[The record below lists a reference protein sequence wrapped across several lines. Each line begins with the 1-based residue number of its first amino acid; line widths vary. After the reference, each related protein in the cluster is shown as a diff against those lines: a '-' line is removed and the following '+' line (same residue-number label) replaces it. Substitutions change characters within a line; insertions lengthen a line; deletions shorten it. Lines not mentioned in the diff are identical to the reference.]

1 MKRWMGTWIFLL
13 LLLTGCNTTPPDYS
27 GNSKISDKDWQSVFP
42 ELTLPIVLH
51 DSGLIRRADTNH
63 IGYKALTQ
71 FYPDSLLRPVIG
83 NMKKGSF
90 FRAIGKINKK
100 QEHYLLVI
108 AYQPP
113 KQARL
118 FVLVTTPDNQL
129 LDIKEFLGTQS
140 NDGYQHYLH
149 INREPTFMLVR
160 EKTGPDLQSIY
171 TKTGWIYPSEG
182 KFMVIMNDSNEDIK
196 NTAVIN
202 PIDSFPALHPFSWD
216 YGDDKKNFISVRDG
230 TSPGKLLFFLHMEKN
245 GGSCTGELKGYM
257 QLTGKRTAEFRQSG
271 DPCVVLFEF
280 NDNSISFKETG
291 SCGNH
296 RGIKCLLE
304 DEFPKRKKPVKKII
318 KPIIKPKN
326 KQTR

>member
-13 LLLTGCNTTPPDYS
+13 LLLTGCHNTPPDYS

-100 QEHYLLVI
+100 QENYLLVI

-160 EKTGPDLQSIY
+160 EKTGADLQSIY

-230 TSPGKLLFFLHMEKN
+230 TSPGKLLFFLHIEKN

>member
-1 MKRWMGTWIFLL
+1 MGNLIFLL

-27 GNSKISDKDWQSVFP
+27 GNNSISVKDWQAVFP
-42 ELTLPIVLH
+42 DLSLPVVLH
-51 DSGLIRRADTNH
+51 DTGLIRRADTNH
-63 IGYKALTQ
+63 IGFKALTQ
-71 FYPDSLLRPVIG
+71 FYPDSLLQPVTG
-83 NMKKGSF
+83 KLKKGSY
-90 FRAIGKINKK
+90 FRAIGKITKK
-100 QEHYLLVI
+100 QEQYLLLI

-118 FVLVTTPDNQL
+118 FVLVTNSENQL
-129 LDIKEFLGTQS
+129 LDIKEFLASQS
-140 NDGYQHYLH
+140 DDGYQHYLH

-182 KFMVIMNDSNEDIK
+182 KFMVIMNDSNEDTK

-230 TSPGKLLFFLHMEKN
+230 SSPGKLLFFLHIEKN
-245 GGSCTGELKGYM
+245 GGTCTGELKGFM

-304 DEFPKRKKPVKKII
+304 DQFPKRKKPVKKLANPIQKI
-318 KPIIKPKN
+318 KSK
-326 KQTR
+326 RSR

>member
-196 NTAVIN
+196 NTAVFN

-245 GGSCTGELKGYM
+245 GGSCIGEFKGYM
-257 QLTGKRTAEFRQSG
+257 HLTGKRTAEFRQSG
-271 DPCVVLFEF
+271 DPCVVLLEF
-280 NDNSISFKETG
+280 NANSNSFKETG